1 MLKSQNF
8 FSTYCLFWFIIVAT
22 YILKLIIIVFITT
35 VTAWKVSVFEVF
47 LVPPYSIEMRENTD
61 QKDSEHGHF
70 SRSEGLWNKE
80 RINYLTQQYSSYSFY
95 CNILDFL
102 GI

>member
-1 MLKSQNF
+1 MNKNIQGDFRICISVPLKF
-8 FSTYCLFWFIIVAT
+8 M
-22 YILKLIIIVFITT
+22 KIVFITA
-35 VTAWKVSVFEVF
+35 VTAWKVSVFGVF
-47 LVPPYSIEMRENTD
+47 LVPAYSVEMRENTD

-80 RINYLTQQYSSYSFY
+80 RINYLTQQYFSYSFC